1 MLDDHQ
7 DEFAALAA
15 QIARS
20 KRRLGGLHSTQ
31 LEQASGLSGDEVA
44 ASLIASIAAAESAL
58 SLLQE
63 LAGDLDRAGRH
74 SDGTLLGVPA
84 RRSG

>member
-1 MLDDHQ
+1 MPDDHQ

-15 QIARS
+15 HIADS
-20 KRRLGGLHSTQ
+20 KSRLGGLHPTQ
-31 LEQASGLSGDEVA
+31 LEQASGLGADEIA
-44 ASLIASIAAAESAL
+44 ASLIASFAAAEAAL

-63 LAGDLDRAGRH
+63 LAEDLDRAGRQ
-74 SDGTLLGVPA
+74 SDGTLSATAA